1 MEQEKL
7 QNHYGTQMVLGAKA
21 ETGCKGFP
29 GINFTTTTTIFGK
42 KNEIPFSKGE
52 EAGSQKEQ
60 ERREHQ
66 MKFVIYK
73 VFRFVQKKWEYSDP
87 NHHHK
92 VRLFEGLANTVTPLK
107 LKQRGIIIYIC
118 KQQSSSHLKICK
130 QIVMMSLRKIFQK
143 FPHLLLLPII
153 FQKVQTVICIDK
165 WKAKVFKLW

>member
-60 ERREHQ
+60 EKRT
-66 MKFVIYK
+66 
-73 VFRFVQKKWEYSDP
+73 SDEVC
-87 NHHHK
+87 N
-92 VRLFEGLANTVTPLK
+92 L
-107 LKQRGIIIYIC
+107 
-118 KQQSSSHLKICK
+118 QS
-130 QIVMMSLRKIFQK
+130 FQ
-143 FPHLLLLPII
+143 
-153 FQKVQTVICIDK
+153 ICIEK
-165 WKAKVFKLW
+165 MGVQ